1 MTVRS
6 RHISKSLTALLA
18 VSLLAFAGVAGSQ
31 AATPTLY
38 VAYTLKCTFAITDD
52 SGKTVTSIPAGAYQ
66 VQVTTPG
73 SFGGMDLSGISDMT
87 ACKGAADF
95 QLTGPGVNL
104 HTSLNDGDGSQ
115 DVLQATFQPNATYVA
130 QDNNQASVTRT
141 SFTTTAATGG
151 TTGELYGRL
160 HLDRRWRRDDHDRD
174 AGDPEG
180 NAHRHGQRGGEGDSD
195 LQAQAGRDARPR
207 PLQVHDRRQEQEGR
221 VHRADEPL
229 DHDGLDRSRGR
240 HEDGHDQPE
249 GRAVVLLH
257 REGHPEVGLHRLRG
271 ALRLVVQPER
281 ERRRRRRVRHPV
293 LVGDPADRGAGGE
306 ELRRVLAPDVVVDGD
321 GHPDDP
327 VGLSGH
333 SLRLHP

>member
-18 VSLLAFAGVAGSQ
+18 VSLLAFAGVASSQ
-31 AATPTLY
+31 AALPTLY
-38 VAYTLKCTFAITDD
+38 VAYTLKCTFTITDD
-52 SGKTVTSIPAGAYQ
+52 SGKTVTSIPAGTYQ

-87 ACKGAADF
+87 ACQGAADF
-95 QLTGPGVNL
+95 QITGPGVNL

-115 DVLQATFQPNATYVA
+115 DVLPATFQPNSTYVA

-141 SFTTTAATGG
+141 SFTTTAAAAGSSGGSTGG
-151 TTGELYGRL
+151 STST
-160 HLDRRWRRDDHDRD
+160 RRRRGHHDGDARD
-174 AGDPEG
+174 SEGD
-180 NAHRHGQRGGEGDSD
+180 AHRDGHRGGEGDAD
-195 LQAQAGRDARPR
+195 LQAQAGHDSRPG
-207 PLQVHDRRQEQEGR
+207 PLQGHDRRQEHEGR
-221 VHRADEPL
+221 LHRADDPL
-229 DHDGLDRSRGR
+229 DHDGLDRARRR
-240 HEDGHDQPE
+240 HEDRHDQPE

-271 ALRLVVQPER
+271 SLRLVIQPER

-293 LVGDPADRGAGGE
+293 LVGDPADRGAGRE

-327 VGLSGH
+327 VGLRRHG
-333 SLRLHP
+333 LGLHP